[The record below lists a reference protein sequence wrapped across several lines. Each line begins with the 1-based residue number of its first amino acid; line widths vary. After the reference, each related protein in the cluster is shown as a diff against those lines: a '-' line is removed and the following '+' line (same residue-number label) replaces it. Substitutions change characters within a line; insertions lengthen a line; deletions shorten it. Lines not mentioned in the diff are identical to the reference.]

1 MPVVLYRA
9 ADETA
14 RVELL
19 RFDEHIW
26 ATQAQMAELF
36 QTSVANINTHLRNI
50 FAEGELDPAA
60 SIKSYLIDQVQ
71 RKSTVR
77 REVRHYD
84 LAVVLAVGYR
94 VRSPRGTE
102 FRQWATEHLREYLTK
117 GFVLDDR
124 RLKHPGMVDY
134 FDELLARIRDIRASE
149 QRMYLRLRDIMK
161 LAADYQPSDA
171 ATIELFQVVQNKLH
185 FAVTGKTAPEL
196 IADRADHTQPNMG
209 LTSWKGELVRKADV
223 TVAKNFLREDEITEL
238 NRIVVMFLD
247 FAEDQ
252 ALRKK
257 QVFLRLAHQARR
269 VSAFQRA
276 TRVARRRTGVAR
288 RRRPPRRDRVRAV
301 RGAPTRGRRGR
312 GWRGLAA
319 RAHDCSQDSPQDRS
333 VGEGPGQGA
342 SSACKQPEPAV
353 AARADRQRS
362 SHGTRERHSDVHLRP
377 ADLVWRQMRPRRRG
391 ARTEG
396 DVPPLE
402 PHRIYGLACDP
413 RLHERLAKQ

>member
-1 MPVVLYRA
+1 MTRRRPPTTASTEPGPGDAMPVVLYRA
-9 ADETA
+9 ADETS

-36 QTSVANINTHLRNI
+36 QTTVANINTHLRNI
-50 FAEGELDPAA
+50 FAEGELDPSS

-257 QVFLRLAHQARR
+257 QVFLRDWRTKLDEFLRFNERR
-269 VSAFQRA
+269 VLPGAGRVSRDDADRHAA
-276 TRVARRRTGVAR
+276 TEYEQFEARRRE
-288 RRRPPRRDRVRAV
+288 
-301 RGAPTRGRRGR
+301 
-312 GWRGLAA
+312 AA
-319 RAHDCSQDSPQDRS
+319 EAAGGEDSLH
-333 VGEGPGQGA
+333 A
-342 SSACKQPEPAV
+342 LMT
-353 AARADRQRS
+353 AAK
-362 SHGTRERHSDVHLRP
+362 TLP
-377 ADLVWRQMRPRRRG
+377 K
-391 ARTEG
+391 T
-396 DVPPLE
+396 
-402 PHRIYGLACDP
+402 DP
-413 RLHERLAKQ
+413 